1 MNGII
6 YANNLKIN
14 FSLLI
19 TTTSSRL
26 KTPKQVQRETTEEKK
41 KKLYFSKFNGIFS
54 LEIWTWNPQILSF
67 TEPWTLCSSI
77 KCPLFC
83 GYMAKTTIRLI
94 WPLFL
99 QATQN
104 MIFLKK
110 KVQSSN

>member
-6 YANNLKIN
+6 YANNLNIN

-54 LEIWTWNPQILSF
+54 LEI
-67 TEPWTLCSSI
+67 
-77 KCPLFC
+77 
-83 GYMAKTTIRLI
+83 
-94 WPLFL
+94 
-99 QATQN
+99 
-104 MIFLKK
+104 
-110 KVQSSN
+110 